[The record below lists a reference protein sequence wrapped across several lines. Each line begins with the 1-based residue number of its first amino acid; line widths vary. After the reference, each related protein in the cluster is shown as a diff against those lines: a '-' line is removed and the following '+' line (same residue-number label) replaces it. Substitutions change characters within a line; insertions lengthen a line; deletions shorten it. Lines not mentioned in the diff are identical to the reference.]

1 MRVTDRNSAI
11 PVYQQIAS
19 DILSRIASGEWEI
32 GSQIDSENTLCEEYE
47 ASRVTVRQAL
57 TKLKYEGYIDRR
69 QGQGS
74 FVKAKPEI
82 ETLDLFIPQVGVR
95 KKSDIT
101 SANIVL
107 QVDLKPSALVR
118 EKLHLK
124 ENDPVAALTREFMLH
139 GRVIGIHHAWFPLS
153 RVAGITEVPLEN
165 NSITDTLQ
173 NRYNITFS
181 AIENYIESISLDG
194 ETAAMLNAATMTPSL
209 KINSLYYDADEKAV
223 EYSETIWNGR
233 DTQFRIVISSK

>member
-1 MRVTDRNSAI
+1 MRVIDRNSAI
-11 PVYQQIAS
+11 PVYQQIAT
-19 DILSRIASGEWEI
+19 DILSRIASGEWPV
-32 GSQIDSENTLCEEYE
+32 GSQIDSENVLCEDYE

-57 TKLKYEGYIDRR
+57 TKLKYEGFLDRR

-101 SANIVL
+101 SENIVR
-107 QVDLKPSALVR
+107 QVELKPSALVR
-118 EKLHLK
+118 EKLTLG
-124 ENDPVAALTREFMLH
+124 ENDPVAALTRQFVLH
-139 GRVIGIHHAWFPLS
+139 GRIIGIHHAWFPLA

-194 ETAAMLNAATMTPSL
+194 ETATMLNAATMTPSL
-209 KINSLYYDADEKAV
+209 KINSLYYDTEERV
-223 EYSETIWNGR
+223 IEYSETIWNGR
-233 DTQFRIVISSK
+233 DTQFRVVISSK